1 MLKEALLNAQN
12 YTVTEKG
19 ALTHASTR
27 SAVLDLF
34 ALGGSATKN
43 INVENLILDALDEDF
58 RLAVRVIFYLSDI
71 REGQGR
77 RDFFR
82 VALLAILRRDSE
94 VAAKLLQYVPFFG
107 RWDYLYWFLGT
118 PLEKQAL
125 SLMKDEVRAAVNEE
139 RPSLVFK
146 WMASEDAS
154 SEQTKYHA
162 EITRRFF
169 KLSKK
174 EYRQLLSEGRRIA
187 DVVERKMSANEWTA
201 IKYESVP
208 AVAMKKYRKAFAKHG
223 KTFEKFIKEVEAG
236 TKTIKSSVLYP
247 ADLLRAG
254 VQGSADKNS
263 LERRTLVEQWKALPN
278 YLVEGVRALTVLD
291 TSGSMFGYGDPAI
304 FAAASLAIYAAERLT
319 GPFRNTVMSF
329 SRDAKLFQLPE
340 GDFLQKYNYIERNQI
355 VDTTNLQSVFDLILS
370 TARAHSLPNDEL
382 PNRIIILSDME
393 FDQATGYRYRDYR
406 DNTNL
411 KVIKQKYERYGYDFP
426 QIIFWNVQARN
437 KQVPATMN
445 ENGVILVSGYSPVI
459 LKSVLS
465 EEPIIT
471 PYKAMINTVMVERYS
486 FVDSL

>member
-43 INVENLILDALDEDF
+43 INVKNLILDALDEDF

-154 SEQTKYHA
+154 SEQTKYRA

-208 AVAMKKYRKAFAKHG
+208 AVAMKRYRKAFAKHG

-247 ADLLRAG
+247 ADLLKAG

-291 TSGSMFGYGDPAI
+291 TSGSMFGHFDPAI

-340 GDFLQKYNYIERNQI
+340 GDFLQKYDYIERNQI

-393 FDQATGYRYRDYR
+393 FDQAIGYAHR
-406 DNTNL
+406 NSANL
-411 KVIKQKYERYGYDFP
+411 EVIKQKYERYGYDFP

-445 ENGVILVSGYSPVI
+445 ENGVILVSGYSPSV

-465 EEPIIT
+465 DEPIIT
-471 PYKAMINTVMVERYS
+471 PYKAMLNTIMVERYN
-486 FVDSL
+486 FVDTL

>member
-43 INVENLILDALDEDF
+43 INVENLILDALDENF
-58 RLAVRVIFYLSDI
+58 KLAVRVIFYLSDI

-77 RDFFR
+77 RDLFR
-82 VALLAILRRDSE
+82 VGLKSILRRNSE
-94 VAAKLLQYVPFFG
+94 IAAKLLPYIPVYG
-107 RWDYLYWFLGT
+107 RWDYMYWFLGT
-118 PLEKQAL
+118 SLEKQAL
-125 SLMKDEVRAAVNEE
+125 SLMAEEVRSAVNEE

-146 WMASEDAS
+146 WLASEDAS
-154 SEQTKYHA
+154 SETTKYHA

-174 EYRQLLSEGRRIA
+174 EYRQMLSEGRRIA
-187 DVVERKMSANEWTA
+187 DVVERKMSAGEWTL

-208 AVAMKKYRKAFAKHG
+208 AVAMKRYRKAFAKHG
-223 KTFEKFIKEVEAG
+223 KTFEVFIKQVEAG

-247 ADLLRAG
+247 ADLLKAG
-254 VQGSADKNS
+254 IKGSEDAYS

-278 YLVEGVRALTVLD
+278 YVADGIRALTILD
-291 TSGSMFGYGDPAI
+291 TSGSMFMYGDAAI
-304 FAAASLAIYAAERLT
+304 FAAASLAIYLAERLT
-319 GPFRNTVMSF
+319 GPFKNTVMSF
-329 SRDAKLFQLPE
+329 SREAKLFQLPE
-340 GDFLQKYNYIERNQI
+340 GDFLRKYEFIERNQI

-382 PNRIIILSDME
+382 PNRIVILSDME
-393 FDQATGYRYRDYR
+393 FDQATGYAHR
-406 DNTNL
+406 NSTNL
-411 KVIKQKYERYGYDFP
+411 EAIKQKYERYGYDFP

-437 KQVPATMN
+437 KQVPVTMN
-445 ENGVILVSGYSPVI
+445 ENGVILVSGYSPSI

-465 EEPIIT
+465 DEPIIT
-471 PYKAMINTVMVERYS
+471 PYKAMLNTIMVERYN
-486 FVDSL
+486 FVDTL

>member
-187 DVVERKMSANEWTA
+187 DVVERKMSANEWAA

-208 AVAMKKYRKAFAKHG
+208 AVAMKRYRKAFAKHG

-254 VQGSADKNS
+254 VQGSADKYS

-278 YLVEGVRALTVLD
+278 YLVDGVRALTVLD
-291 TSGSMFGYGDPAI
+291 TSGSMFMSCDAAI

-340 GDFLQKYNYIERNQI
+340 GDFLQKYDYIERNQI

-393 FDQATGYRYRDYR
+393 FDQATGYRYRDSR

-411 KVIKQKYERYGYDFP
+411 EVIKQKYERYGYDFP